1 MEEAAGDAA
10 AAAAA
15 EAEAAAGG
23 APAGTTADGLSAA
36 STSDGSLL
44 GGKEIGEM
52 LAFALPALGMVL
64 ADPLMSLIDT
74 GGLVAAWVAG
84 WVGG

>member
-1 MEEAAGDAA
+1 MVVAEVEEAAGDAA

-15 EAEAAAGG
+15 GG
-23 APAGTTADGLSAA
+23 APAGTADGLPGA
-36 STSDGSLL
+36 STSASSLL
-44 GGKEIGEM
+44 GSKEVGEM

-74 GGLVAAWVAG
+74 GG
-84 WVGG
+84 